1 MMPLISYIDGDHPPV
16 NAMSYFR
23 QVPIDRFEVRTL
35 IHQKYCHMTPDKV
48 LRSSVLDII
57 FDGRNKEYGAY
68 ELRKHYN
75 NRLLLSLGGTSIV
88 TGSLFAIFFLINQGS
103 GQQKQVMYV
112 KDVQLESVVEEK
124 KTELPPPPPPPAAAP
139 QKVEVTKFTPPRIVK
154 DNEVK
159 EEDKPP
165 VQEQLEDTRIGT
177 INQEGVKDEGV
188 VAPPVTDA
196 GKGVVEG
203 PKPRQEEDYD
213 KTFVKVEIE
222 SEYPGGAAAWL
233 RYLNRN
239 FRYPDDGLNNLIEG
253 TVIVQFI
260 VDKDGNVSDVQAIS
274 GPNDG
279 GLRQEAMRVIRKS
292 GIWIP
297 AIQNGRKVRS
307 YKQQPVIFKI
317 ANS

>member
-1 MMPLISYIDGDHPPV
+1 MQ
-16 NAMSYFR
+16 AE
-23 QVPIDRFEVRTL
+23 QVL
-35 IHQKYCHMTPDKV
+35 K
-48 LRSSVLDII
+48 SSVLDIV

-75 NRLLLSLGGTSIV
+75 SRLLLSLGGTSIL
-88 TGSLFAIFFLINQGS
+88 TGALFAIFFLVKQG
-103 GQQKQVMYV
+103 GPQQKQVMYV

-124 KTELPPPPPPPAAAP
+124 RAEVPPPPPPPAAAP

-165 VQEQLEDTRIGT
+165 VQEKLEDTRIGT
-177 INQEGVKDEGV
+177 INQVGVKDEGV
-188 VAPPVTDA
+188 VAPPVTGE

-203 PKPRQEEDYD
+203 PTKPRQEEDYD

-239 FRYPDDGLNNLIEG
+239 FRYPDDGLNNQIEG
-253 TVIVQFI
+253 TVMVQFI
-260 VDKDGNVSDVQAIS
+260 VDKDGNVSNVQAIS
-274 GPNDG
+274 GPTQG
-279 GLRQEAMRVIRKS
+279 GLREEAMRVIRKS

-297 AIQNGRKVRS
+297 AIQNGRKVKS

>member
-1 MMPLISYIDGDHPPV
+1 ME
-16 NAMSYFR
+16 A
-23 QVPIDRFEVRTL
+23 
-35 IHQKYCHMTPDKV
+35 DKV
-48 LRSSVLDII
+48 LHSHILDIL

-75 NRLLLSLGGTSIV
+75 NRLLLSLGGTSV
-88 TGSLFAIFFLINQGS
+88 LTGALFVIFFLAQHGS
-103 GQQKQVMYV
+103 PQQKQVMYV
-112 KDVQLESVVEEK
+112 KDVQLESVAEEK
-124 KTELPPPPPPPAAAP
+124 KAEVPPPPPPPAAAP

-165 VQEQLEDTRIGT
+165 AQEKLEDTRIGT
-177 INQEGVKDEGV
+177 FNQEGVKDEGV
-188 VAPPVTDA
+188 VAPPVTDG

-203 PKPRQEEDYD
+203 PKPREEEDYD

-239 FRYPDDGLNNLIEG
+239 FHYPDDGLSNQIEG
-253 TVIVQFI
+253 TVMVQFI
-260 VDKDGNVSDVQAIS
+260 VDKNGNVSNVEVVS
-274 GPNDG
+274 GPTQG
-279 GLRQEAMRVIRKS
+279 GLREEAMRVIRKS

-297 AIQNGRKVRS
+297 AIQNGRKVKS
-307 YKQQPVIFKI
+307 FKQQPVIFKI
-317 ANS
+317 ANT

>member
-1 MMPLISYIDGDHPPV
+1 MQSD
-16 NAMSYFR
+16 
-23 QVPIDRFEVRTL
+23 Q
-35 IHQKYCHMTPDKV
+35 V
-48 LRSSVLDII
+48 LRSSVLDIV
-57 FDGRNKEYGAY
+57 FEGRNKEYGAY

-75 NRLLLSLGGTSIV
+75 KRLLLSLGGTSIV
-88 TGSLFAIFFLINQGS
+88 TGALFAIFFLVKQGS
-103 GQQKQVMYV
+103 SRQKPVMYV

-124 KTELPPPPPPPAAAP
+124 KTEVLPPPPPPAAAP

-165 VQEQLEDTRIGT
+165 AQDKLEDTRIGT

-188 VAPPVTDA
+188 TAPPVSDG

-239 FRYPDDGLNNLIEG
+239 FRYPDDGLNNQIEG
-253 TVIVQFI
+253 TIIVQFI
-260 VDKDGNVSDVQAIS
+260 VDKDGNVSNVQAIS
-274 GPNDG
+274 GPDQG
-279 GLRQEAMRVIRKS
+279 GLREEAIRVIRKS
-292 GIWIP
+292 GVWIP
-297 AIQNGRKVRS
+297 AIQNGRKVKS
-307 YKQQPVIFKI
+307 FKQQPVIFKI

>member
-1 MMPLISYIDGDHPPV
+1 M
-16 NAMSYFR
+16 
-23 QVPIDRFEVRTL
+23 Q
-35 IHQKYCHMTPDKV
+35 PDQV
-48 LRSSVLDII
+48 LRSNILDII

-75 NRLLLSLGGTSIV
+75 NRLLLSLGFTSV
-88 TGSLFAIFFLINQGS
+88 LTGSLFALVFLTNQGNT
-103 GQQKQVMYV
+103 QQKQVMYV
-112 KDVQLESVVEEK
+112 KDIQLETVIEEK
-124 KTELPPPPPPPAAAP
+124 KADVLPPPPPPAAAP

-159 EEDKPP
+159 EDDKPP
-165 VQEQLEDTRIGT
+165 VQEKLDDTHIGT

-203 PKPRQEEDYD
+203 PKPRQEEDYE

-222 SEYPGGAAAWL
+222 SEFPGGAAAWL

-239 FRYPDDGLNNLIEG
+239 FRYPDDGLNNQVEG
-253 TVIVQFI
+253 TVMVQFI

-274 GPNDG
+274 GPSEG

-292 GIWIP
+292 GVWIP
-297 AIQNGRKVRS
+297 AIQNGRKVKS

-317 ANS
+317 ANI

>member
-1 MMPLISYIDGDHPPV
+1 M
-16 NAMSYFR
+16 
-23 QVPIDRFEVRTL
+23 Q
-35 IHQKYCHMTPDKV
+35 PDQV
-48 LRSSVLDII
+48 LRSNILDII

-75 NRLLLSLGGTSIV
+75 NRLLLSLGFTSV
-88 TGSLFAIFFLINQGS
+88 LTGSLFALVFLTNQGNT
-103 GQQKQVMYV
+103 QQKQVMYV
-112 KDVQLESVVEEK
+112 KDIQLETVIEEK
-124 KTELPPPPPPPAAAP
+124 KAEVLPPPPPPAAAP

-159 EEDKPP
+159 EDDKPP
-165 VQEQLEDTRIGT
+165 VQEKLDDTHIGT

-203 PKPRQEEDYD
+203 PKPRQEEDYE

-222 SEYPGGAAAWL
+222 SEFPGGAAAWL

-239 FRYPDDGLNNLIEG
+239 FRYPDDGLNNQVEG
-253 TVIVQFI
+253 TVMVQFI

-274 GPNDG
+274 GPSEG

-292 GIWIP
+292 GVWIP
-297 AIQNGRKVRS
+297 AIQNGRKVKS

-317 ANS
+317 ANI

>member
-1 MMPLISYIDGDHPPV
+1 MQADQIPY
-16 NAMSYFR
+16 
-23 QVPIDRFEVRTL
+23 
-35 IHQKYCHMTPDKV
+35 
-48 LRSSVLDII
+48 SSILDIV

-75 NRLLLSLGGTSIV
+75 SRLLLSLGGTAFV
-88 TGSLFAIFFLINQGS
+88 TAMLFVAFFLTQQGS
-103 GQQKQVMYV
+103 SQPKQVMYV
-112 KDVQLESVVEEK
+112 KDVQLETVVEEK
-124 KTELPPPPPPPAAAP
+124 KTEVPPPPPPPAAAP

-165 VQEQLEDTRIGT
+165 MQEKLEDTRIGT

-188 VAPPVTDA
+188 VAPPVTDG
-196 GKGVVEG
+196 GKGVVES

-222 SEYPGGAAAWL
+222 SEYPGGAPAWL

-253 TVIVQFI
+253 TVVVQFI
-260 VDKDGNVSDVQAIS
+260 VDKDGNVSDVEAIS
-274 GPNDG
+274 GPNQG
-279 GLRQEAMRVIRKS
+279 GLREEAMRVIRKS
-292 GIWIP
+292 GLWIP
-297 AIQNGRKVRS
+297 AIQNGRKVKS
-307 YKQQPVIFKI
+307 YKRQPVIFKI
-317 ANS
+317 ANT